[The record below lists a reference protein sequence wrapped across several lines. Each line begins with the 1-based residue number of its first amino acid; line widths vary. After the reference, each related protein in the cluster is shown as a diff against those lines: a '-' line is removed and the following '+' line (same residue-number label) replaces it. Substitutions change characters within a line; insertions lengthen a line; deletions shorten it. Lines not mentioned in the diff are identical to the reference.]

1 MIRKEG
7 PCGCITQVG
16 GDEALGATTTTPA
29 KCPCVS
35 CGEGCR
41 CVETKGRCDCAE
53 RIETA
58 NKEHRLTTAS
68 VTAPV
73 GCVVELG
80 EEDVCGT
87 CGRAGCRCIALKGSC
102 QCPAVAK

>member
-1 MIRKEG
+1 MIRTEG
-7 PCGCITQVG
+7 PCGCIMEVG
-16 GDEALGATTTTPA
+16 GDALGATTTTPA

-35 CGEGCR
+35 CR
-41 CVETKGRCDCAE
+41 CVETKGRCDCAARTE
-53 RIETA
+53 MA
-58 NKEHRLTTAS
+58 AKKHLPTTAS

-102 QCPAVAK
+102 QCPVVAK

>member
-1 MIRKEG
+1 MSSTSTAEHPVIRKQV

-16 GDEALGATTTTPA
+16 GDEALGATTTPPA
-29 KCPCVS
+29 KCP

-41 CVETKGRCDCAE
+41 CAEIKGRCDCAE
-53 RIETA
+53 R
-58 NKEHRLTTAS
+58 TTTSS
-68 VTAPV
+68 VEAPV

-80 EEDVCGT
+80 EKDVCGT